1 LEKRLTTALSL
12 AFSAFKVRRHAFPL
26 AAMRSAGYGGAGRS
40 ICNRSEM
47 EKAFRE
53 QRW

>member
-12 AFSAFKVRRHAFPL
+12 AFSALKVQRHAFPL
-26 AAMRSAGYGGAGRS
+26 AAMRLAGYGGAGRS
-40 ICNRSEM
+40 IRSCNEM
-47 EKAFRE
+47 EKAFQE